1 MKIASVA
8 LIALLLAGCAAT
20 GGIAPDAGQ
29 RGLYGVACGLKLAA
43 LGLDLSGDG
52 MTSEERLV
60 RLTEASRD
68 PLIADACAS
77 VAAGLAQDVAAAK
90 AQRAKA
96 AK

>member
-1 MKIASVA
+1 MRTAVA
-8 LIALLLAGCAAT
+8 MCVALLLAGCTAT

-43 LGLDLSGDG
+43 LGLDLSGEG

-77 VAAGLAQDVAAAK
+77 VAAGLAQDIAAAK
-90 AQRAKA
+90 KARAT
-96 AK
+96 AKP